1 MTEHDR
7 PATSVRA
14 AFSREDWDRRY
25 AEQELLW
32 SAEPNRRFAAEV
44 EALEPG
50 RALDLGCGEGR
61 NAVWLAARG
70 WQVTGV
76 DFSEVGLSKAARLAD
91 DRGVAVDWVLADLL
105 DYRPPGTG
113 FDLVA
118 LLYLQLPATE
128 RSLVLGRAAAAV
140 APGGML
146 FVLGHHTRNLGEGH
160 GGPKDAAVLFTPE
173 DVTADLADL
182 AVERAETV
190 ERHVPLE
197 NGAARAIDA
206 LVLAHRMV

>member
-1 MTEHDR
+1 VTEHDR
-7 PATSVRA
+7 PETSVRA

-44 EALEPG
+44 DALEPG

-61 NAVWLAARG
+61 NAVWLAERG
-70 WQVTGV
+70 WHVIGV
-76 DFSEVGLSKAARLAD
+76 DFSEVALSKAARLAA

-105 DYRPPGTG
+105 DYHPPARG

-128 RSLVLGRAAAAV
+128 RSLVLGRAVESV
-140 APGGML
+140 APGGTL
-146 FVLGHHTRNLGEGH
+146 LVLGHHTRNLAEGH

-173 DVTADLADL
+173 DVAADLAVL
-182 AVERAETV
+182 VVERAETV
-190 ERHVPLE
+190 ERQLPLE
-197 NGAARAIDA
+197 DGAARAIDA
-206 LVLAHRMV
+206 LVLARRTA